1 MINYKTSSFANYR
14 EKVSTSV
21 LNWALG
27 REKVLNII
35 APPYNSIDIL
45 LKVIMFYIEKD
56 KKVLYITGEN
66 EENIFIQNL
75 IKKHSDF
82 RNYTYI
88 RNNFVPLNASLYVC
102 NYINAL
108 RLKDKYDLVIYDDT
122 NSFPEYNGYE
132 IMDIIIKCTKNDGK
146 AICVSIEGIFK
157 NVKDIIMPIRA
168 NRRPLSEP
176 RYVITKIDLSREIP
190 YIIYDYLSFSVENNR
205 KVVIFLPEPEK
216 VKNVFNYLNNFR
228 SSLSKNIMYYI
239 NGESDEKLLSNFE
252 RIKKA
257 ILITDDYKER
267 FEQLEDT
274 DIVVYFA
281 DDILFDYKKLVYF
294 CGKGGRSDKLRSSEV
309 IFLANTESYD
319 MERAKDIIRHFNKEA
334 WEVGLLNI

>member
-14 EKVSTSV
+14 EKISTSV
-21 LNWALG
+21 LNWTLG

-35 APPYNSIDIL
+35 SPPYNSIDIL
-45 LKVIMFYIEKD
+45 LKTIMFYIEKD
-56 KKVLYITGEN
+56 KKVLYITGES
-66 EENIFIQNL
+66 EENIFVQNI
-75 IKKHSDF
+75 IKKHTDF

-88 RNNFVPLNASLYVC
+88 RNNFVPTNAALYVS

-108 RLKDKYDLVIYDDT
+108 RLKEKYDLVIYDDT
-122 NSFPEYNGYE
+122 NSFPEYNNYE
-132 IMDIIIKCTKNDGK
+132 IMDIIIKCTKKDGK
-146 AICVSIEGIFK
+146 AICISVEGIFK
-157 NVKDIIMPIRA
+157 NVKDIIMPVRA

-176 RYVITKIDLSREIP
+176 RYVITKIDLNKEIP
-190 YIIYDYLSFSVENNR
+190 YIVYDYLSFSVENNR
-205 KVVIFLPEPEK
+205 KVVIFLPESEK
-216 VKNVFNYLNNFR
+216 VINVFNYLSNFR

-319 MERAKDIIRHFNKEA
+319 MDRAKDIIRHFNKEA